1 MKYLFDYFIL
11 FLLYIFIFYKIWK
24 RKSKRKLFFNTI
36 IYIYISFVL
45 YYTLMPIFYSLPT
58 MFDHPYRSM
67 NLIPFIDVKLNRGN
81 YIKEIVLNIFM
92 TIPFGFLFP
101 YIINEKFKFLKTIIS
116 CFLLSLCIELLQP
129 LLSEKRSSDIT
140 DLITNVIGGI
150 IGYSLYIILSSKFK
164 K

>member
-1 MKYLFDYFIL
+1 
-11 FLLYIFIFYKIWK
+11 
-24 RKSKRKLFFNTI
+24 
-36 IYIYISFVL
+36 
-45 YYTLMPIFYSLPT
+45 MPIFYSLPT

-150 IGYSLYIILSSKFK
+150 IGYSLYLILSSKFK